1 VDSGFEQLLH
11 GDVSQSTSS
20 FGLHPAE
27 HQFLVSCFR
36 FQNQKLETG
45 NLKLPFRIA
54 IPAPRREA
62 QEELNTFKTRFK
74 VSQFQSFTSLN
85 LETLQP

>member
-1 VDSGFEQLLH
+1 M
-11 GDVSQSTSS
+11 
-20 FGLHPAE
+20 
-27 HQFLVSCFR
+27 
-36 FQNQKLETG
+36 
-45 NLKLPFRIA
+45 LPFRIA